1 MTTKHSRG
9 IALAACCAGLLL
21 GACAS
26 KPANLY
32 YWGDYQKQVYAQLR
46 SDGTGNPEQI
56 IALEKTVQEARS
68 ANRALPPGF
77 HAQLGMLYLSQGK
90 ADQVVQEF
98 ETEKTLFPESG
109 PFMDFLLGKLKGEKK
124 S

>member
-1 MTTKHSRG
+1 MHSRS
-9 IALAACCAGLLL
+9 IALAACCAGLVL
-21 GACAS
+21 GGCAS
-26 KPANLY
+26 KPTNLY

-56 IALEKTVQEARS
+56 MALEKTVQQAR
-68 ANRALPPGF
+68 AENKALPPGF
-77 HAQLGMLYLSQGK
+77 HAQLGMLYLNQGK

-98 ETEKTLFPESG
+98 ETEKTLFPESKS
-109 PFMDFLLGKLKGEKK
+109 FMDFLLGKLKGEKK